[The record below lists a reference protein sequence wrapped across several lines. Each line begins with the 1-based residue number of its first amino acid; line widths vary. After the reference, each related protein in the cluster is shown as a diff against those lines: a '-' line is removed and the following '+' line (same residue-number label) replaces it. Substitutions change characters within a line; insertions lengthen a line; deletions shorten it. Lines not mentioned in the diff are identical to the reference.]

1 MLSAWANQNI
11 MHFLLTRAVEVV
23 MREGLGLPRYVSVLV
38 IGDTDLKMIQIGMDL
53 RILQGQL

>member
-1 MLSAWANQNI
+1 MLSAWANQNV

>member
-1 MLSAWANQNI
+1 MLSAWANQNV

-23 MREGLGLPRYVSVLV
+23 MREGLGLSRYVSVLV

>member
-23 MREGLGLPRYVSVLV
+23 MREGLGLSRYVSVLV

-53 RILQGQL
+53 RILQRQL

>member
-1 MLSAWANQNI
+1 VLSAWANQNI

-23 MREGLGLPRYVSVLV
+23 MREGLGLSRYVSVLV

>member
-1 MLSAWANQNI
+1 MLSAWANQNV

-23 MREGLGLPRYVSVLV
+23 MREGLGLSRYVSVLV

-53 RILQGQL
+53 RMLQGQL

>member
-11 MHFLLTRAVEVV
+11 MHFFLTRAVEVV
-23 MREGLGLPRYVSVLV
+23 MREGLGLSRYVSVLV

>member
-23 MREGLGLPRYVSVLV
+23 MREGLGLSRYVSVLV

-53 RILQGQL
+53 RMLQGQL

>member
-53 RILQGQL
+53 RMLQGQL

>member
-23 MREGLGLPRYVSVLV
+23 MREGLGLSRYVSVLV

>member
-1 MLSAWANQNI
+1 MLSAWANQNV

-23 MREGLGLPRYVSVLV
+23 MREGLGLSRYVSVLV

-53 RILQGQL
+53 RILQRQL

>member
-1 MLSAWANQNI
+1 MLSAWANQNV

-53 RILQGQL
+53 RMLQGQL